1 MTKTMNARDVTLHD
15 LRSKFGLQFVQDLQF
30 FPEWQADLP
39 EISLT
44 DKQQLDRVKAGYFNL
59 IEYPPM
65 LENTV
70 KMAVLAPLLH
80 LAGFY
85 LPPFHI
91 KSEQSI
97 RVSAVDEDLIIEG
110 KIDVLV
116 LAEQLWVMVIESK
129 RATFSIEAGLAQLLA
144 YMLASPQ
151 QELPTFGMIATGGSF
166 IFVKLL
172 KNKPPQYSSS
182 RIFEQR
188 NPGNDLYSVL
198 AILKKLAQLAISSQN
213 GQV

>member
-1 MTKTMNARDVTLHD
+1 MTNTMNARDVTLYD
-15 LRSKFGLQFVQDLQF
+15 LRSKFALQFVKDLQF
-30 FPEWQADLP
+30 FPEWQANLP
-39 EISLT
+39 EVTDS
-44 DKQQLDRVKAGYFNL
+44 DKQQLDRVQAGYFNL

-91 KSEQSI
+91 KSEQSV
-97 RVSAVDEDLIIEG
+97 RVSDVDEDFIIEG

-129 RATFSIEAGLAQLLA
+129 RAAFSIEAGLGQLLA

-151 QELPTFGMIATGGSF
+151 QEFPTFGMIATGGSF

-182 RIFEQR
+182 RIFELR
-188 NPGNDLYSVL
+188 NPGNDLYAVL
-198 AILKKLAQLAISSQN
+198 AILKKLAQLAIRSQN